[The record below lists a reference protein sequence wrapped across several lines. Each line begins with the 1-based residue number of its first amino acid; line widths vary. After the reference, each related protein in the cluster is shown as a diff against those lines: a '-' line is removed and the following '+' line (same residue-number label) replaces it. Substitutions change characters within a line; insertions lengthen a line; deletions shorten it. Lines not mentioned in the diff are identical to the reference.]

1 MDIQDYFSLVFSD
14 YTLRTIT
21 LGTAI
26 LGAVCGMLG
35 SFAVLR
41 KQSLLGD
48 AISHAALPGIA
59 IAFLITGSKDSNT
72 LLIGAL
78 ISGLIGT
85 FWIRGIVTKTHLKSD
100 TALGLILSLFF
111 GFGMLLLTFIQKQ
124 PNANQAGLDKYLF
137 GQAATLIESDVWM
150 MAIVTSICL
159 IVLLI
164 FWKEFKMLLFD
175 ADYTKTLGFN
185 TKFIDILITSFI
197 VLAIVLGLQTVG
209 VVLMSAMLLAPAA
222 AARQWTNSLAMMVF
236 LAALFGAFAGVF
248 GTAISASENNLST
261 GPVIVLVASIFVV
274 FSFIFSP
281 SRGLLFKQIRFI
293 RNRRDLELHKTLAF
307 MHQIAE
313 THEDISHPHAV
324 KLLNNFQGY
333 TRSTLQKLVEKDY
346 VQINGNMWNL
356 TKIGFNTAANLY
368 TKQQTEDE

>member
-1 MDIQDYFSLVFSD
+1 MNIKDYIELVFSD

-26 LGAVCGMLG
+26 LGAVTGMLG

-59 IAFLITGSKDSNT
+59 IAFLITGAKDTNT
-72 LLIGAL
+72 LLLGAL
-78 ISGLIGT
+78 VSGLIGT
-85 FWIRGIVTKTHLKSD
+85 FWIRGIISKTHLKSD

-137 GQAATLIESDVWM
+137 GQAATLVESDVWL
-150 MAIVTSICL
+150 MAIVTSLCL
-159 IVLLI
+159 FVLLL
-164 FWKEFKMLLFD
+164 FWKEFKILLFD
-175 ADYTKTLGFN
+175 KNYAKTLGFN
-185 TKFIDILITSFI
+185 TKAIDILITSFI

-222 AARQWTNSLAMMVF
+222 AARQWTNSLSTMVF
-236 LAALFGAFAGVF
+236 LAALFGAFSGVF
-248 GTAISASENNLST
+248 GTAISASQNNLST
-261 GPVIVLVASIFVV
+261 GPIIVLVAAVFVLV
-274 FSFIFSP
+274 SFIFSP

-293 RNRRDLELHKTLAF
+293 KNRRDLELHKTLTF
-307 MHQIAE
+307 MYHIADNHQNIA
-313 THEDISHPHAV
+313 HPHEIRI
-324 KLLNNFQGY
+324 LNNFQGFA
-333 TRSTLQKLVEKDY
+333 RGSLKKLEEKNY
-346 VQINGNMWNL
+346 VKITGTTWSL
-356 TKIGFNTAANLY
+356 TKEGYDIASNLY
-368 TKQQTEDE
+368 NQQNQADE

>member
-1 MDIQDYFSLVFSD
+1 MDITEYINLVFTD

-26 LGAVCGMLG
+26 LGAVTGMLG

-59 IAFLITGSKDSNT
+59 IAFLITGAKDSNV
-72 LLIGAL
+72 LLLGAL
-78 ISGLIGT
+78 VSGLVGT
-85 FWIRGIVTKTHLKSD
+85 FWIRGIIKKTHLKSD

-137 GQAATLIESDVWM
+137 GQAATLVERDVWL
-150 MAIVTSICL
+150 MAIVTGLCL
-159 IVLLI
+159 FVLLL

-222 AARQWTNSLAMMVF
+222 AARQWTNSLGVMVF
-236 LAALFGAFAGVF
+236 LAALFGAFSGVF
-248 GTAISASENNLST
+248 GTAISASQNNLST
-261 GPVIVLVASIFVV
+261 GPVIVIVAGVFVI

-281 SRGLLFKQIRFI
+281 SRGLFFKQIRFI
-293 RNRRDLELHKTLAF
+293 KNRRDLQLHKTLAF
-307 MHQIAE
+307 MFHIAE
-313 THEDISHPHAV
+313 THDNISHPHTI
-324 KLLNNFQGY
+324 KILNNFQGY
-333 TRSTLQKLVEKDY
+333 TKNTLQKLVDKHY
-346 VQINGNMWNL
+346 VTLEGSNWSL
-356 TKIGFNTAANLY
+356 TEEGYKTASNLY
-368 TKQQTEDE
+368 NQQTENNE

>member
-1 MDIQDYFSLVFSD
+1 MNLQEYFSLVFSD

-26 LGAVCGMLG
+26 LGAVTGMLG

-59 IAFLITGSKDSNT
+59 LAFLITGAKDSNT

-78 ISGLIGT
+78 VSGLLGT
-85 FWIRGIVTKTHLKSD
+85 FWIRGIISKTHLKSD

-137 GQAATLIESDVWM
+137 GQAATLVESDVWL
-150 MAIVTSICL
+150 MAIITGICVVVMFL
-159 IVLLI
+159 
-164 FWKEFKMLLFD
+164 FWKEFKLLLFD

-185 TKFIDILITSFI
+185 TKIIDILITTFI

-222 AARQWTNSLAMMVF
+222 AARQWTNSLSTMVL
-236 LAALFGAFAGVF
+236 LAAIFGAFSGVF
-248 GTAISASENNLST
+248 GTAISASQDNLST
-261 GPVIVLVASIFVV
+261 GPVIVLVASVFVI
-274 FSFIFSP
+274 FSFVFSP
-281 SRGLLFKQIRFI
+281 SRGLLFRQIRFI
-293 RNRRDLELHKTLAF
+293 SNRRDLEFQKTLSF
-307 MHQIAE
+307 MYHIAE
-313 THEDISHPHAV
+313 THDDISHPHTI
-324 KLLNNFQGY
+324 KILNNFQGF
-333 TRSTLQKLVEKDY
+333 TRKTLQKLVDKNY
-346 VQINGNMWNL
+346 VTIDGTMWSL
-356 TKIGFNTAANLY
+356 TEEGFKTAANLY
-368 TKQQTEDE
+368 NQNIKTHE

>member
-1 MDIQDYFSLVFSD
+1 MDIQEYFTLVFSD

-26 LGAVCGMLG
+26 LGAVTGMLG

-59 IAFLITGSKDSNT
+59 IAFLITGAKDSNT
-72 LLIGAL
+72 LLLGAL
-78 ISGLIGT
+78 LSGLVGT
-85 FWIRGIVTKTHLKSD
+85 FWIRGIITKTHLKSD

-137 GQAATLIESDVWM
+137 GQAATLVESDVWM
-150 MAIVTSICL
+150 MAVVTSICL
-159 IVLLI
+159 LVLLL
-164 FWKEFKMLLFD
+164 FWKEFKILLFD
-175 ADYTKTLGFN
+175 KDYAKTLGFN

-222 AARQWTNSLAMMVF
+222 AARQWTNNLAKMVF
-236 LAALFGAFAGVF
+236 IAAIFGALSGVF
-248 GTAISASENNLST
+248 GTAISASQDNLST
-261 GPVIVLVASIFVV
+261 GPVIVIIAAVFVFISFV
-274 FSFIFSP
+274 FSP
-281 SRGLLFKQIRFI
+281 TRGLLFKQIRI
-293 RNRRDLELHKTLAF
+293 IKNRRDLELHKTLAF
-307 MHQIAE
+307 MYHIAE
-313 THEDISHPHAV
+313 THDNISHPHEI
-324 KLLNNFQGY
+324 KILNNFHGF
-333 TRSTLQKLVEKDY
+333 TKGTLKKLVEKHY
-346 VQINGNMWNL
+346 VTLQGSTWSL
-356 TKIGFNTAANLY
+356 TKEGFDSAANLY
-368 TKQQTEDE
+368 NQLSKNDE

>member
-1 MDIQDYFSLVFSD
+1 MDLLEYIKLVFTD

-59 IAFLITGSKDSNT
+59 IAFLITGAKDSNT
-72 LLIGAL
+72 LLLGAL
-78 ISGLIGT
+78 VSGLIGT

-137 GQAATLIESDVWM
+137 GQAATLVESDVWM
-150 MAIVTSICL
+150 MAIVTGICL
-159 IVLLI
+159 IVMLT
-164 FWKEFKMLLFD
+164 FWKEFKILLFD

-185 TKFIDILITSFI
+185 TKTIDILITSFI

-222 AARQWTNSLAMMVF
+222 AARQWTNSLAIMVF
-236 LAALFGAFAGVF
+236 LASIFGAFSGVV
-248 GTAISASENNLST
+248 GTAISASQNNLST
-261 GPVIVLVASIFVV
+261 GPVIVLVAGVFVV
-274 FSFIFSP
+274 ISFIFSP

-293 RNRRDLELHKTLAF
+293 KNRRDLELHKTLAF

-313 THEDISHPHAV
+313 THEDISHPHAI

-333 TRSTLQKLVEKDY
+333 TRSSLQKLVEKDY
-346 VQINGNMWNL
+346 VELKGNMWNL
-356 TKIGFNTAANLY
+356 TEIGFDTAANLY
-368 TKQQTEDE
+368 TKQSTEDE

>member
-1 MDIQDYFSLVFSD
+1 MDLQEYFSLVFSD

-21 LGTAI
+21 LGTAV
-26 LGAVCGMLG
+26 LGAVTGMLG

-59 IAFLITGSKDSNT
+59 IAFLITGAKDSNT
-72 LLIGAL
+72 LLLGAL
-78 ISGLIGT
+78 VSGLLGT
-85 FWIRGIVTKTHLKSD
+85 FWIRGIISKTHLKSD

-137 GQAATLIESDVWM
+137 GQAATLVESDVWM
-150 MAIVTSICL
+150 MATVTGICL
-159 IVLLI
+159 FVLLL
-164 FWKEFKMLLFD
+164 FWKEFKILLFD

-185 TKFIDILITSFI
+185 TKFIDILITTFI

-222 AARQWTNSLAMMVF
+222 AARQWTNSLAKMVF
-236 LAALFGAFAGVF
+236 LAALFGAFSGVF
-248 GTAISASENNLST
+248 GTAISSSQNNLST
-261 GPVIVLVASIFVV
+261 GPVIVLVAAVFVI

-293 RNRRDLELHKTLAF
+293 KNRRDLELHKTLAF

-313 THEDISHPHAV
+313 THENISHPHAI
-324 KLLNNFQGY
+324 KILNNFQGF
-333 TRSTLQKLVEKDY
+333 TKGTLQKLVKKNY
-346 VQINGNMWNL
+346 VTLQGNMWSL
-356 TKIGFNTAANLY
+356 TEEGFNTASNLY
-368 TKQQTEDE
+368 NQQANNE

>member
-1 MDIQDYFSLVFSD
+1 MDLQEYFSLVFSD

-26 LGAVCGMLG
+26 LGAVTGMLG

-59 IAFLITGSKDSNT
+59 IAFLITGAKDSNT
-72 LLIGAL
+72 LLLGAL
-78 ISGLIGT
+78 VSGLIGT
-85 FWIRGIVTKTHLKSD
+85 FWIRGIVKKTHLKSD

-137 GQAATLIESDVWM
+137 GQAATLVESDVWL
-150 MAIVTSICL
+150 MAIVTGLCL
-159 IVLLI
+159 FVLLL
-164 FWKEFKMLLFD
+164 FWKEFKILLFD

-185 TKFIDILITSFI
+185 TKVIDILITSFI

-222 AARQWTNSLAMMVF
+222 AARQWTNSLSKMVL
-236 LAALFGAFAGVF
+236 LAAIFGAFSGVF
-248 GTAISASENNLST
+248 GTAISASQTNLST

-274 FSFIFSP
+274 FSFVFSP

-293 RNRRDLELHKTLAF
+293 KNRRDLELHKTLAF
-307 MHQIAE
+307 MYHIAE
-313 THEDISHPHAV
+313 THENISHPHTI
-324 KLLNNFQGY
+324 KLLNNFQGF
-333 TRSTLQKLVEKDY
+333 TRKTLQKLVEKNY
-346 VQINGNMWNL
+346 VTLDGNMWSL
-356 TKIGFNTAANLY
+356 TEAGFKTAANLY
-368 TKQQTEDE
+368 TKQMTEDE

>member
-1 MDIQDYFSLVFSD
+1 MDLQEYFSLVFSD

-26 LGAVCGMLG
+26 LGAVTGMLG

-59 IAFLITGSKDSNT
+59 IAFLITGAKDSNT
-72 LLIGAL
+72 LLLGAL
-78 ISGLIGT
+78 VSGLLGT
-85 FWIRGIVTKTHLKSD
+85 FWIRGIISKTHLKSD

-150 MAIVTSICL
+150 MATVTGICL
-159 IVLLI
+159 FVLLL
-164 FWKEFKMLLFD
+164 FWKEFKILLFD

-185 TKFIDILITSFI
+185 IKFIDILITTFI

-222 AARQWTNSLAMMVF
+222 AARQWTNSLAKMVF
-236 LAALFGAFAGVF
+236 LAALFGAFSGVF
-248 GTAISASENNLST
+248 GTAISASQNNLST
-261 GPVIVLVASIFVV
+261 GPIIVLVASVFVV

-293 RNRRDLELHKTLAF
+293 KNRRDLELHKTLAF

-313 THEDISHPHAV
+313 THENISHPHAI
-324 KLLNNFQGY
+324 KILNNFQGF
-333 TRSTLQKLVEKDY
+333 TKGTLQKLVKKDY
-346 VQINGNMWNL
+346 VKLQGNMWSL
-356 TKIGFNTAANLY
+356 TEEGFNTASNLY
-368 TKQQTEDE
+368 NQQANNE

>member
-1 MDIQDYFSLVFSD
+1 MNLSDYFTLVFTD

-26 LGAVCGMLG
+26 LGAICGMLG

-59 IAFLITGSKDSNT
+59 LAFLITGTKDTNL

-78 ISGLIGT
+78 VSGLIGT
-85 FWIRGIVTKTHLKSD
+85 FWIRGMITKTHLKSD

-137 GQAATLIESDVWM
+137 GQAATLVQKDVNL
-150 MAIVTSICL
+150 MAIVTGICL
-159 IVLLI
+159 VIVLL
-164 FWKEFKMLLFD
+164 FWKEFKILLFD

-185 TKFIDILITSFI
+185 TRFIDVLITFFI

-222 AARQWTNSLAMMVF
+222 AARQWTNKLSVMLG
-236 LAALFGAFAGVF
+236 LAAVFGAFSGVF
-248 GTAISASENNLST
+248 GTAISASQNNLST
-261 GPVIVLVASIFVV
+261 GPVIVLVAAVFVFVSFV
-274 FSFIFSP
+274 FSP
-281 SRGLLFKQIRFI
+281 ERGILFKQIRFWK
-293 RNRRDLELHKTLAF
+293 NRRDLQLQKTLQF
-307 MHQIAE
+307 MFDIVKDHP
-313 THEDISHPHAV
+313 DISHPHAI
-324 KLLNNFQGY
+324 KILNNFQGY
-333 TRSTLQKLVEKDY
+333 TRGTLKKMEEKKWVH
-346 VQINGNMWNL
+346 VQGIQWSL
-356 TKIGFNTAANLY
+356 TQEGYHTAENLY
-368 TKQQTEDE
+368 KQ

>member
-1 MDIQDYFSLVFSD
+1 MNIYEYFELLFTD

-21 LGTAI
+21 LGTAV
-26 LGAVCGMLG
+26 LGAICGMLG

-59 IAFLITGSKDSNT
+59 LAFLITGAKDSNI

-78 ISGLIGT
+78 VSGLIGT
-85 FWIRGIVTKTHLKSD
+85 FWIRGIITKTHLKTD

-137 GQAATLIESDVWM
+137 GQAATLLEKDVFLM
-150 MAIVTSICL
+150 MIVTGICL
-159 IVLLI
+159 IILLL
-164 FWKEFKMLLFD
+164 FWKEFKILLFD

-185 TKFIDILITSFI
+185 TRFIDILITFFI

-209 VVLMSAMLLAPAA
+209 VILMSAMLLAPAA
-222 AARQWTNSLAMMVF
+222 AARQWTNRLSTMVV
-236 LAALFGAFAGVF
+236 LAAIFGAFSGVF
-248 GTAISASENNLST
+248 GTAISASQNNLST
-261 GPVIVLVASIFVV
+261 GPVIVLVAAVFVL

-281 SRGLLFKQIRFI
+281 GRGLLFREIRF
-293 RNRRDLELHKTLAF
+293 RKNRRDLELQKTLQF
-307 MHQIAE
+307 MYGIAQ
-313 THEDISHPHAV
+313 THENISHPHAI
-324 KLLNNFQGY
+324 KILNDFQGF
-333 TRSTLQKLVEKDY
+333 TRKTLQKLEEKNWIILSG
-346 VQINGNMWNL
+346 QQWAM
-356 TKIGFNTAANLY
+356 TKVGYKKAKNLY
-368 TKQQTEDE
+368 NQQEQDD

>member
-1 MDIQDYFSLVFSD
+1 MDLQEYFSLVIND

-21 LGTAI
+21 LGTAV
-26 LGAVCGMLG
+26 LGAVTGMLG

-59 IAFLITGSKDSNT
+59 IAFLLTGAKDSNT
-72 LLIGAL
+72 LLLGAL

-85 FWIRGIVTKTHLKSD
+85 FWIRNIITKTHLKSD

-137 GQAATLIESDVWM
+137 GQAATLVESDVWL
-150 MAIVTSICL
+150 MAIVTGVCL
-159 IVLLI
+159 LVLLL
-164 FWKEFKMLLFD
+164 FWKEFKILLFD

-185 TKFIDILITSFI
+185 TKTIDVLITSFI

-222 AARQWTNSLAMMVF
+222 AARQWTNSLGIMVF
-236 LAALFGAFAGVF
+236 LAAIFGAFSGVF
-248 GTAISASENNLST
+248 GTAISASQNNLST
-261 GPVIVLVASIFVV
+261 GPVIVLVAGVFVII
-274 FSFIFSP
+274 SFIFSP

-293 RNRRDLELHKTLAF
+293 KNRRDLELHKTLAF
-307 MHQIAE
+307 MYHIAE
-313 THEDISHPHAV
+313 THENISHPHTI
-324 KLLNNFQGY
+324 KILNNFQGY
-333 TRSTLQKLVEKDY
+333 TRGTLQKLVKKNY
-346 VQINGNMWNL
+346 VILDGKMWSL
-356 TKIGFNTAANLY
+356 TEEGFKTAANLY
-368 TKQQTEDE
+368 NQQANTNE

>member
-1 MDIQDYFSLVFSD
+1 MTLTEYFHLLFTD
-14 YTLRTIT
+14 YTLGVIT
-21 LGTAI
+21 LGTAV
-26 LGAVCGMLG
+26 LGAICGMLG

-59 IAFLITGSKDSNT
+59 IAFLITGTKDSNV

-85 FWIRGIVTKTHLKSD
+85 FWIRGMITKTHLKSD

-137 GQAATLIESDVWM
+137 GQAATLVESDVILM
-150 MAIVTSICL
+150 IVITGIAL
-159 IVLLI
+159 GIMLL
-164 FWKEFKMLLFD
+164 FWKEFKLLLFD

-185 TKFIDILITSFI
+185 TKFIDILITFFI

-222 AARQWTNSLAMMVF
+222 AARQWTNKLSVMVF
-236 LAALFGAFAGVF
+236 LAALFGAFSGVF
-248 GTAISASENNLST
+248 GTAISASQNQLST
-261 GPVIVLVASIFVV
+261 GPVIVLVASIFVL

-281 SRGLLFKQIRFI
+281 GRGLLFREIRF
-293 RNRRDLELHKTLAF
+293 RKNRSDLQQKKTLQLMF
-307 MHQIAE
+307 SIAK
-313 THEDISHPHAV
+313 THENISHPHAI
-324 KLLNNFQGY
+324 KILNNFQGF
-333 TRSTLQKLVEKDY
+333 TKKSLRELEKNKW
-346 VQINGNMWNL
+346 ITL
-356 TKIGFNTAANLY
+356 TKDQWALTQDGFKTAQNLFNS
-368 TKQQTEDE
+368 TIPHD